1 MSSPLLR
8 VDCSSWSI
16 RVTESGRTDCHIRAS
31 AAARRRAALVVRPYT
46 CSSYQLELKVESA
59 DLQSRVT
66 IRSVARPTLTSAAA
80 GKPGTI
86 RLAMTSA
93 SVSVSKDENALPGW
107 VEGDWEA
114 LSIMSA
120 ASAACEVTLDLLDP
134 SHSTTDQQLFLLRR
148 ALGHTAPAA
157 AATRLSR
164 KLPMYSPSGIA
175 AGPQRGGSTLH
186 RSRGSSALAASRARP
201 GLSAGTP
208 VRSPFQ
214 AGARARQPAASSLLS
229 QLDSARPPSRFTAST
244 RPSPQPALS
253 PTPSPPAGTGLVT
266 DWLGRGSGLG
276 PRADSGPTPRVG
288 GLQNLGNTCYFNAV
302 ADVATTLTCMECGHS
317 RTSDQAMPVL
327 SVDVI
332 TEAEALA
339 MEPWLDPQYADT
351 ESDGPGA
358 SGSDVS
364 GSGDSVSARGGEAAR
379 GGRPAPAPVTPAGLE
394 SLLARRFSDS
404 RLEYR
409 CGQPGCAGTAV
420 ACRERLLAPP
430 RVLSIQLK
438 RFAYISPDPDKGPAA
453 AAAGPSVVKLDRPV
467 QFPSRLRL
475 DPGIIEAR
483 QASAPLDL
491 APSAMVDRA
500 VEQQVTECRRRLD
513 LADVMCRP
521 LKRSPGGASVR
532 LNTQVG
538 KPAARPSTAADLAK
552 RLSLGSPA
560 SVSSAGSAAT
570 GADMVKE
577 ARLLA
582 ESLSQLDKQDILM
595 ALTTMPSLEPVR
607 AREGETLSSRRL
619 RASTRLS
626 AALTATQ
633 VHQLGK
639 SRLQRLAESV
649 LARVCPPFE
658 ELVRLKE
665 VAHMRVC
672 ELLPRGSDPLTE
684 LSHSQRRIDEA
695 ASPDMARDLLEP
707 AAGRTPPSPAGGP
720 ADGGEDEGGDVK
732 TDWAEELLD
741 PAAGA
746 PAAAALV
753 KAAAEA
759 LLGAPP
765 PRAPV
770 LVPEEDQYWQGSPP
784 ANSSEADSEPERE
797 ACDDADEKGSED
809 AATVPEQAGS
819 PAGCSSP
826 SGPEYELRCVVRHV
840 GTNAWLGHYNTHALG
855 AVHLG
860 VGAAQH
866 DTTWRCF
873 DDESVREL
881 TEDSVLNEDSQKKA
895 YILLY
900 VLKEPAQGDGP
911 SLGAPHVDSES
922 DEVILLE

>member
-1 MSSPLLR
+1 
-8 VDCSSWSI
+8 
-16 RVTESGRTDCHIRAS
+16 
-31 AAARRRAALVVRPYT
+31 
-46 CSSYQLELKVESA
+46 
-59 DLQSRVT
+59 
-66 IRSVARPTLTSAAA
+66 
-80 GKPGTI
+80 
-86 RLAMTSA
+86 
-93 SVSVSKDENALPGW
+93 
-107 VEGDWEA
+107 
-114 LSIMSA
+114 
-120 ASAACEVTLDLLDP
+120 
-134 SHSTTDQQLFLLRR
+134 
-148 ALGHTAPAA
+148 
-157 AATRLSR
+157 
-164 KLPMYSPSGIA
+164 
-175 AGPQRGGSTLH
+175 
-186 RSRGSSALAASRARP
+186 
-201 GLSAGTP
+201 
-208 VRSPFQ
+208 
-214 AGARARQPAASSLLS
+214 
-229 QLDSARPPSRFTAST
+229 
-244 RPSPQPALS
+244 
-253 PTPSPPAGTGLVT
+253 
-266 DWLGRGSGLG
+266 
-276 PRADSGPTPRVG
+276 
-288 GLQNLGNTCYFNAV
+288 
-302 ADVATTLTCMECGHS
+302 MECGHS

-358 SGSDVS
+358 SGSD
-364 GSGDSVSARGGEAAR
+364 
-379 GGRPAPAPVTPAGLE
+379 
-394 SLLARRFSDS
+394 
-404 RLEYR
+404 
-409 CGQPGCAGTAV
+409 
-420 ACRERLLAPP
+420 
-430 RVLSIQLK
+430 
-438 RFAYISPDPDKGPAA
+438 
-453 AAAGPSVVKLDRPV
+453 
-467 QFPSRLRL
+467 FPSRLRL

-560 SVSSAGSAAT
+560 SVSSAGSAPT

-595 ALTTMPSLEPVR
+595 ALTTMPSLEPVP

-619 RASTRLS
+619 RASTRLG

-784 ANSSEADSEPERE
+784 ANSSEADSDPERE

-826 SGPEYELRCVVRHV
+826 TGPEYELRCVVRHV